1 MKKAKTIILP
11 KTKKAKIS
19 KSKDESA
26 KDEIAEKKQPEM
38 QKESE
43 EPTREQEQKEEELV
57 KTDNDGDMPTLF
69 KEKVE
74 KQRKVFCMC
83 KYYAHGYKCPYE

>member
-1 MKKAKTIILP
+1 
-11 KTKKAKIS
+11 
-19 KSKDESA
+19 
-26 KDEIAEKKQPEM
+26 M

-43 EPTREQEQKEEELV
+43 EPSKEQEQKEEELI
-57 KTDNDGDMPTLF
+57 KTGNDEAMPTLF